1 MSLYV
6 GLIESKSLSIL
17 TIFYKMCRI
26 LKLLKFFRKT
36 RSAGQFLKIDFFIF
50 FDYL

>member
-1 MSLYV
+1 
-6 GLIESKSLSIL
+6 
-17 TIFYKMCRI
+17 MCRI

-50 FDYL
+50 LIICSYFLF